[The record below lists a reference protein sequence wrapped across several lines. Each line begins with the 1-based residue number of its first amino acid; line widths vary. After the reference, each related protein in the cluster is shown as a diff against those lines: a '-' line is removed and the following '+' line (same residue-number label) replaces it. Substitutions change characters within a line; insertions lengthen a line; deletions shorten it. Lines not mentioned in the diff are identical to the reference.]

1 MDAKNT
7 VTILDSTLRD
17 GAQGE
22 GISFSL
28 QDKIS
33 IVQILDE
40 LGVTYIE
47 AGNPSSNP
55 KDELFFA
62 EMKNIKLTNAKLA
75 AFGSTRRK
83 NTKCEKDENLLALL
97 KADTPVITLFGKSWP
112 FQVTDILHTSLQQNL
127 DMIYESVNF
136 CVSHGKEVI
145 FDAEHFF
152 EGWKQNGEY
161 ALKTLEELLP
171 CAMANN
177 MVLAVENSFE
187 LPNSAK
193 EVMGL
198 INHFNNHPNIG
209 ACYDSGHANC
219 MATAPGKSLDKYEPY
234 FYTCWWENGVIP
246 EDNALET
253 MASQIVTCHLHDNTG
268 YGDLHG
274 MPLDGTINWKELVPK
289 LKALP
294 RLTEYQSEVCMA
306 DGKNWAGQLLAPVGG
321 YSIKRLCDT
330 FKFIGF

>member
-1 MDAKNT
+1 MNKPLCHYYPWDINNTKAFLSHIREFKDHGASNFVITETLLRQLVNDPEKVTFLHKVCSDMEVNFNAVHSIFGPKFDLNTMDENERAIMLETHKKAIEISSQFGCKNYVLHVGAALYCYNHIPIT
-7 VTILDSTLRD
+7 TLR
-17 GAQGE
+17 
-22 GISFSL
+22 
-28 QDKIS
+28 
-33 IVQILDE
+33 
-40 LGVTYIE
+40 
-47 AGNPSSNP
+47 
-55 KDELFFA
+55 
-62 EMKNIKLTNAKLA
+62 
-75 AFGSTRRK
+75 
-83 NTKCEKDENLLALL
+83 
-97 KADTPVITLFGKSWP
+97 
-112 FQVTDILHTSLQQNL
+112 
-127 DMIYESVNF
+127 
-136 CVSHGKEVI
+136 
-145 FDAEHFF
+145 
-152 EGWKQNGEY
+152 EY